1 MQGDPQ
7 DRRTEGTPPPNP
19 RRLDRTDKT
28 EAILSVLEE
37 DQLVKA
43 KERIHWGR
51 IRLSPGVRALL
62 WGLRLYVILMLVTV
76 VIHVVH
82 TIQLSAR

>member
-1 MQGDPQ
+1 MQRDPEE
-7 DRRTEGTPPPNP
+7 RRTEGTPRPDS
-19 RRLDRTDKT
+19 RALDRTHRP

-51 IRLSPGVRALL
+51 IRLSPGVQILL
-62 WGLRLYVILMLVTV
+62 WGLRLYVIFMLVTV

-82 TIQLSAR
+82 TVQLSAR

>member
-1 MQGDPQ
+1 MQRYPD
-7 DRRTEGTPPPNP
+7 DRRTEGTPHSDPSA
-19 RRLDRTDKT
+19 LDRTDRA

-37 DQLVKA
+37 DQLVRA

-51 IRLSPGVRALL
+51 IRLTPGVRVML
-62 WGLRLYVILMLVTV
+62 WSLRLYVIFMLVTV

-82 TIQLSAR
+82 TVQLNAR

>member
-1 MQGDPQ
+1 MQRHPD
-7 DRRTEGTPPPNP
+7 DRETEGTPRPDPSAQ
-19 RRLDRTDKT
+19 DRIDRPET
-28 EAILSVLEE
+28 ILSVLEE

-51 IRLSPGVRALL
+51 IRLTPGVRVLL

-76 VIHVVH
+76 VLHVVR
-82 TIQLSAR
+82 TVQLNAR

>member
-1 MQGDPQ
+1 MQRDPQ
-7 DRRTEGTPPPNP
+7 DKRTEGTPPPNP
-19 RRLDRTDKT
+19 SPLDYTEKT

-51 IRLSPGVRALL
+51 IRLSPGVRVLL

-76 VIHVVH
+76 VIHVLRTV
-82 TIQLSAR
+82 QLSGR

>member
-1 MQGDPQ
+1 MQRRPE
-7 DRRTEGTPPPNP
+7 DRRTDGIPGSNPDGT
-19 RRLDRTDKT
+19 DRP

-51 IRLSPGVRALL
+51 IRLSPGVRVLL
-62 WGLRLYVILMLVTV
+62 WGLRLYVILMLITV
-76 VIHVVH
+76 AIHVLRTV
-82 TIQLSAR
+82 QLSAR

>member
-1 MQGDPQ
+1 MQRHPE
-7 DRRTEGTPPPNP
+7 DRRTEGTPRADQRALAPTEGP
-19 RRLDRTDKT
+19 

-51 IRLSPGVRALL
+51 IRLTPGVQVLL
-62 WGLRLYVILMLVTV
+62 WGLRLYVILMLITV
-76 VIHVVH
+76 FIHVLRTV
-82 TIQLSAR
+82 QFSAR

>member
-1 MQGDPQ
+1 MQRHTD
-7 DRRTEGTPPPNP
+7 DRGTEGTPRPDPSA
-19 RRLDRTDKT
+19 LDRTDRAET
-28 EAILSVLEE
+28 ILSVLEE

-51 IRLSPGVRALL
+51 IRVSPGVRVLL

-76 VIHVVH
+76 VLHVVR
-82 TIQLSAR
+82 TVQLGAR

>member
-1 MQGDPQ
+1 MQRHPE
-7 DRRTEGTPPPNP
+7 DRRTEGTPRPDPSAP
-19 RRLDRTDKT
+19 DRTDRP

-51 IRLSPGVRALL
+51 IRLSPGVQVLL
-62 WGLRLYVILMLVTV
+62 WGLRLYVIFMLGTV
-76 VIHVVH
+76 VIHVLH
-82 TIQLSAR
+82 TIQLGTR

>member
-1 MQGDPQ
+1 MQRSD
-7 DRRTEGTPPPNP
+7 DRRTEGIPHPNP
-19 RRLDRTDKT
+19 SAPDRTDRPD
-28 EAILSVLEE
+28 AILSVLEE
-37 DQLVKA
+37 DQLVRA

-51 IRLSPGVRALL
+51 IRLSPGVRVLL
-62 WGLRLYVILMLVTV
+62 WGLRLYVIFMLVTV

>member
-1 MQGDPQ
+1 MQRHPEDK
-7 DRRTEGTPPPNP
+7 RTERTVRPDP
-19 RRLDRTDKT
+19 RDLDRTDKP

-51 IRLSPGVRALL
+51 IRLSPSVRVLL
-62 WGLRLYVILMLVTV
+62 WGLRIYVILMLVTV
-76 VIHVVH
+76 VIHVLRTV
-82 TIQLSAR
+82 QLGAR

>member
-1 MQGDPQ
+1 MQRHPE
-7 DRRTEGTPPPNP
+7 DRPTGGIP
-19 RRLDRTDKT
+19 RPDSNALNRTDKP

-51 IRLSPGVRALL
+51 IWLSPGVRVLL
-62 WGLRLYVILMLVTV
+62 WGLRLYVVLMLVTV
-76 VIHVVH
+76 GIHVVH
-82 TIQLSAR
+82 TFQLNAR

>member
-1 MQGDPQ
+1 MQRHPEDK
-7 DRRTEGTPPPNP
+7 RTEGTSHLDT
-19 RRLDRTDKT
+19 RALDRADKP

-51 IRLSPGVRALL
+51 IRLTPGVRVLL

-76 VIHVVH
+76 AMHVLH
-82 TIQLSAR
+82 TVQNAH

>member
-1 MQGDPQ
+1 MQHHPE
-7 DRRTEGTPPPNP
+7 DRRTEGTPRPDPHA
-19 RRLDRTDKT
+19 LDRTDKP

-51 IRLSPGVRALL
+51 VRVSPGVRVLL
-62 WGLRLYVILMLVTV
+62 WGLRVYVILMLVTV
-76 VIHVVH
+76 FIHVLRTV
-82 TIQLSAR
+82 QPSAH